1 MTSLFHNFFIEFLA
15 GFRYLEPMSAAA
27 PPLSAS
33 SSRKDRELIP
43 NMELSDISSNSRLR
57 YDAIFYE

>member
-1 MTSLFHNFFIEFLA
+1 MEYLA
-15 GFRYLEPMSAAA
+15 GLRYLEPMSATA
-27 PPLSAS
+27 PPFSAS

>member
-1 MTSLFHNFFIEFLA
+1 MEYLA